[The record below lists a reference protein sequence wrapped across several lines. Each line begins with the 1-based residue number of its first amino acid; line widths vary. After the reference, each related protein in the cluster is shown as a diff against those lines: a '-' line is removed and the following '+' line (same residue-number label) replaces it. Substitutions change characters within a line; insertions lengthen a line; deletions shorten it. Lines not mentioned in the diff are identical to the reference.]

1 MSGLGSLQMNMAQP
15 KIQVPDIA
23 AQVSYAMRQMGVAP
37 IPRNYELF
45 YEAYLGSNPKLTK
58 ELASLGSRATQEE
71 LDAIGAQ
78 YFGRHQNQ
86 AMQGAHGRIVSE
98 LQDLLSLLKDEQSA
112 LENYNRVL
120 EETHSRITSKNAS
133 SVDLLRNAIGVLSEA
148 TGTTMAQGKVTVEGV
163 EAKSREM
170 EDIRKEL
177 DEYKRIANTDSLT
190 RLYNRRAF
198 DDRLA
203 TIYDNQRGRTSA
215 LVICDID
222 HFKRIN
228 DTYGHPVG
236 DKILATVGNIIK
248 GTVRKDAFVART
260 GGEEFAIILDL
271 TTADDAFSIA
281 ERVRKALETTPF
293 ENCRTGMNYGPVT
306 LSMGLC
312 MASQADDPQDLYLK
326 TDIALYCAKT
336 AGRNRSALFEDG
348 MKKEPSKSWLL
359 YKK

>member
-1 MSGLGSLQMNMAQP
+1 MNMAQP

-45 YEAYLGSNPKLTK
+45 YEAYIGSNPKLTK
-58 ELASLGSRATQEE
+58 ELASLGARATQEE

-78 YFGRHQNQ
+78 YFAQHQGQ
-86 AMQGAHGRIVSE
+86 AVQGAHGRIVNE

-112 LENYNRVL
+112 LESYNRLL
-120 EETHSRITSKNAS
+120 EETHSRITSKSAAS
-133 SVDLLRNAIGVLSEA
+133 ADLLRNAIGVLSEA
-148 TGTTMAQGKVTVEGV
+148 TGNTMAQGKVTVEGV

-203 TIYDNQRGRTSA
+203 AIYDSQRGRTTTA

-228 DTYGHPVG
+228 DTFGHPVG
-236 DKILATVGNIIK
+236 DKILATVANIIR
-248 GTVRKDAFVART
+248 TNVRKDVFVART

-271 TTADDAFSIA
+271 TTPDDAFMVA

-293 ENCRTGMNYGPVT
+293 RNSRTGMNYGPVT
-306 LSMGLC
+306 MSMGIC
-312 MASQADDPQDLYLK
+312 MADQTENPQDLYLK

-336 AGRNRSALFEDG
+336 AGRNRSLIFEDG
-348 MKKEPSKSWLL
+348 MKKEASKSWLL

>member
-1 MSGLGSLQMNMAQP
+1 MTVAQP
-15 KIQVPDIA
+15 KVQVPDIA

-45 YEAYLGSNPKLTK
+45 YEAYIGSNPKLTK
-58 ELASLGSRATQEE
+58 DLAALGSHATQEE

-78 YFGRHQNQ
+78 YYGRHQGQ
-86 AMQGAHGRIVSE
+86 AVQGAHGRIVHE

-112 LENYNRVL
+112 LETYNKVL
-120 EETHSRITSKNAS
+120 EETHSRITSKSAA
-133 SVDLLRNAIGVLSEA
+133 SVDLLRNAIGVLSDA
-148 TGTTMAQGKVTVEGV
+148 TGNTMAHGKVTVEGV

-170 EDIRKEL
+170 EDIRREL

-203 TIYDNQRGRTSA
+203 AIYDTQRGRATTA
-215 LVICDID
+215 LIVCDID

-228 DTYGHPVG
+228 DTFGHPVG
-236 DKILATVGNIIK
+236 DKILATVANIIK
-248 GTVRKDAFVART
+248 TNVRRDVFVART

-271 TTADDAFSIA
+271 TTPDDAYMIA
-281 ERVRKALETTPF
+281 ERVRKTLETTPF
-293 ENCRTGMNYGPVT
+293 KNSRTGVNYGPVT
-306 LSMGLC
+306 ISMGVC
-312 MASQADDPQDLYLK
+312 MAEQTEDSQDLYLK
-326 TDIALYCAKT
+326 SDIALYCAKT
-336 AGRNRSALFEDG
+336 AGRNRTLTFEDG
-348 MKKEPSKSWLL
+348 MKKEASKSWLL

>member
-1 MSGLGSLQMNMAQP
+1 MNMAQP
-15 KIQVPDIA
+15 KVQVPDIA

-45 YEAYLGSNPKLTK
+45 YEAYIGSNPKLTK
-58 ELASLGSRATQEE
+58 ELAALGSRTTQEE

-78 YFGRHQNQ
+78 YFSHHQGQ
-86 AMQGAHGRIVSE
+86 AVQGCHGRIVSE
-98 LQDLLSLLKDEQSA
+98 LQGLLSILKEEQSA
-112 LENYNRVL
+112 LESYNRVL
-120 EETHSRITSKNAS
+120 EETHSRITSKSAA
-133 SVDLLRNAIGVLSEA
+133 SVDLLRNAIGVLTEA

-170 EDIRKEL
+170 EDIRREL

-190 RLYNRRAF
+190 RLFNRRAF

-203 TIYDNQRGRTSA
+203 AIYDSQRGRTTTA
-215 LVICDID
+215 LIVCDID

-228 DTYGHPVG
+228 DTFGHPVG
-236 DKILATVGNIIK
+236 DKILATVANIIK
-248 GTVRKDAFVART
+248 TSVRKDAFVART

-271 TTADDAFSIA
+271 TTPDEAFTIA
-281 ERVRKALETTPF
+281 ERIRKALETTPF
-293 ENCRTGMNYGPVT
+293 RNSRTGVNYGPVT
-306 LSMGLC
+306 MSLGLC
-312 MASQADDPQDLYLK
+312 MAEQTEDPQDLYLK

-336 AGRNRSALFEDG
+336 TGRNRSLPFEDG
-348 MKKEPSKSWLL
+348 MKKEASKSWLL

>member
-1 MSGLGSLQMNMAQP
+1 MSVAQP
-15 KIQVPDIA
+15 KIQVPDVA

-45 YEAYLGSNPKLTK
+45 YEAYIGSNPKLTK
-58 ELASLGSRATQEE
+58 DLAALGSHATQEE

-78 YFGRHQNQ
+78 FFSHNQ
-86 AMQGAHGRIVSE
+86 AQGVRGCHGRIVNE
-98 LQDLLSLLKDEQSA
+98 LEDLLTILKDEQST
-112 LENYNRVL
+112 LENYNRL
-120 EETHSRITSKNAS
+120 LMETQSRITSKSAA

-148 TGTTMAQGKVTVEGV
+148 TDTTMAQGKVTVEGV

-190 RLYNRRAF
+190 RLNNRRAF

-203 TIYDNQRGRTSA
+203 AIFDSQRGRATTA
-215 LVICDID
+215 LIVCDID

-228 DTYGHPVG
+228 DTFGHPVG

-248 GTVRKDAFVART
+248 TNVRRDVFVART

-271 TTADDAFSIA
+271 TTPDDALNVC

-293 ENCRTGMNYGPVT
+293 KNSRTGINYGPVT
-306 LSMGLC
+306 LSLGLC
-312 MASQADDPQDLYLK
+312 MADQTEDPHDLYLK
-326 TDIALYCAKT
+326 SDIALYCAKT
-336 AGRNRSALFEDG
+336 AGRNRSMVFADG
-348 MKKEPSKSWLL
+348 MKKEASKSWLL

>member
-1 MSGLGSLQMNMAQP
+1 MNVVQP
-15 KIQVPDIA
+15 KVQVPDIA

-45 YEAYLGSNPKLTK
+45 YEAYIGSNPRLTK
-58 ELASLGSRATQEE
+58 DLASLGSRATQEE

-78 YFGRHQNQ
+78 YFGQHQ
-86 AMQGAHGRIVSE
+86 AKAVDGAHGRIVNE
-98 LQDLLSLLKDEQSA
+98 LQDLLSLLKEEQTA
-112 LENYNRVL
+112 LETYNKVL
-120 EETHSRITSKNAS
+120 EETHSRITSKSAAS
-133 SVDLLRNAIGVLSEA
+133 ADLLRNAIGVLSDA

-190 RLYNRRAF
+190 RLNNRRAF

-203 TIYDNQRGRTSA
+203 AVYDSQRGRGTTA
-215 LVICDID
+215 LIVCDID

-228 DTYGHPVG
+228 DTFGHPVG
-236 DKILATVGNIIK
+236 DKILATVANIIK
-248 GTVRKDAFVART
+248 STVRRDAFVART

-271 TTADDAFSIA
+271 TTADDSLVVA
-281 ERVRKALETTPF
+281 ERIRKALETTPF
-293 ENCRTGMNYGPVT
+293 KNSRTGVNYGPVT
-306 LSMGLC
+306 LSLGIC
-312 MASQADDPQDLYLK
+312 MADQTEDAQDLYFK
-326 TDIALYCAKT
+326 SDVALYCAKT
-336 AGRNRSALFEDG
+336 SGRNRSMHFEDG
-348 MKKEPSKSWLL
+348 MKKEASKSWLL

>member
-1 MSGLGSLQMNMAQP
+1 MNMAQP
-15 KIQVPDIA
+15 KVQVPDIA

-45 YEAYLGSNPKLTK
+45 YEAYIGSNPKLTK
-58 ELASLGSRATQEE
+58 DLASLGSRATQEE
-71 LDAIGAQ
+71 LDAIGSQ
-78 YFGRHQNQ
+78 FFGIHNGK
-86 AMQGAHGRIVSE
+86 AVQGCHGRIVNE

-120 EETHSRITSKNAS
+120 EETHSRITSKSAA
-133 SVDLLRNAIGVLSEA
+133 SVDLLRNAIGVLSDA
-148 TGTTMAQGKVTVEGV
+148 TGETMAQGKVTVEGV

-190 RLYNRRAF
+190 RLFNRRAF

-203 TIYDNQRGRTSA
+203 SVYDSQRGRTTTA
-215 LVICDID
+215 LIVCDID

-228 DTYGHPVG
+228 DTFGHPVG

-248 GTVRKDAFVART
+248 TNVRKDAFVART

-271 TTADDAFSIA
+271 TTPDDAMMIS
-281 ERVRKALETTPF
+281 ERIRRALETTPF
-293 ENCRTGMNYGPVT
+293 KNSRTGVNYGPVT
-306 LSMGLC
+306 LSLGIC
-312 MASQADDPQDLYLK
+312 MADQTEDPQDLYLK
-326 TDIALYCAKT
+326 ADIALYCAKST
-336 AGRNRSALFEDG
+336 GRNRALHFEDG
-348 MKKEPSKSWLL
+348 MKKEASKSWLL

>member
-1 MSGLGSLQMNMAQP
+1 MNVVQP
-15 KIQVPDIA
+15 KVQVPDIA

-45 YEAYLGSNPKLTK
+45 YEAYIGSNPRLTK
-58 ELASLGSRATQEE
+58 DLASLGSRATQEE

-78 YFGRHQNQ
+78 YFGQHQ
-86 AMQGAHGRIVSE
+86 AKAVEGAHGRIVDE
-98 LQDLLSLLKDEQSA
+98 LEDLLSLLKEEQSA
-112 LENYNRVL
+112 LETYNKVL
-120 EETHSRITSKNAS
+120 EDTHSRITSKSAA

-148 TGTTMAQGKVTVEGV
+148 TGTTMAHGKVTVEGV

-190 RLYNRRAF
+190 RLNNRRAF

-203 TIYDNQRGRTSA
+203 AVYDSQRGRGTTA
-215 LVICDID
+215 LIVCDID

-228 DTYGHPVG
+228 DTFGHPVG
-236 DKILATVGNIIK
+236 DKILATVANIIK
-248 GTVRKDAFVART
+248 SSVRKDAFVART

-271 TTADDAFSIA
+271 TTADDAFVVC
-281 ERVRKALETTPF
+281 ERIRKALEATPF
-293 ENCRTGMNYGPVT
+293 KNSRTGVNYGPVT
-306 LSMGLC
+306 LSLGLC
-312 MASQADDPQDLYLK
+312 MADQTEDAQDLYFK
-326 TDIALYCAKT
+326 SDVALYCAKT
-336 AGRNRSALFEDG
+336 TGRNRSMHFEDG
-348 MKKEPSKSWLL
+348 MKKEASKSWLL

>member
-1 MSGLGSLQMNMAQP
+1 MSMAQP
-15 KIQVPDIA
+15 KVQVPDIA

-45 YEAYLGSNPKLTK
+45 YEAYIGSNPKLTK
-58 ELASLGSRATQEE
+58 DLAALGSRATQEE

-78 YFGRHQNQ
+78 YFAQHQGQ
-86 AMQGAHGRIVSE
+86 AVQGAHGRIVNE

-112 LENYNRVL
+112 LENYNRLL
-120 EETHSRITSKNAS
+120 EETHSRITSKSAT

-148 TGTTMAQGKVTVEGV
+148 TGSTMAQGKVTVEGV

-170 EDIRKEL
+170 EDIRREL

-198 DDRLA
+198 DDRLSA
-203 TIYDNQRGRTSA
+203 IYNNQRGRSSTA

-228 DTYGHPVG
+228 DTFGHPVG
-236 DKILATVGNIIK
+236 DKILATVANVIK
-248 GTVRKDAFVART
+248 TNVRKDVFVART

-271 TTADDAFSIA
+271 TTPDEAYMIA

-293 ENCRTGMNYGPVT
+293 KNSRTGVNYGPVT
-306 LSMGLC
+306 MSLGIC
-312 MASQADDPQDLYLK
+312 TADQAEEPQDLYLK
-326 TDIALYCAKT
+326 TDIALYCSKA
-336 AGRNRSALFEDG
+336 AGRNRTMSFEDG
-348 MKKEPSKSWLL
+348 MKKEASKSWLL